1 MLPVL
6 NAISFVRQ
14 FKKHSRTQPWVV
26 LANDNDSAPQSFV
39 VKLYTREENE
49 LRNAVAKEVFCN
61 VIAGHLGLA
70 RPEAALIDFYS
81 NDFMSILDHD
91 ELQTINMKDYR
102 IKFATRLI
110 QNHTQFPEQM
120 NHQFLMQFTK
130 IDSIFAFD
138 NFVMNT
144 DRNLGKPNVLINGR
158 TIMLIDHEY
167 TLDITQKV
175 LDEFDAGTW
184 AYKCVKHILYDFLI
198 SRYRTHFFDEF
209 AETLASFNPDVL
221 DPYADQLV
229 GLGYDPAY
237 GNYMLLKKYLNK
249 IKNNPV
255 KFANLLKA
263 KVK

>member
-6 NAISFVRQ
+6 NAIGFVRQ

-26 LANDNDSAPQSFV
+26 LANENDTAPQSYV

-49 LRNAVAKEVFCN
+49 DRNAVAKEVFCN
-61 VIAGHLGLA
+61 VIAGQLGLD

-81 NDFMSILDHD
+81 NDFMSLLTQGELDA
-91 ELQTINMKDYR
+91 INQRDYR

-110 QNHTQFPEQM
+110 ERHTQFPEQM
-120 NHQFLMQFTK
+120 DVKFLTQFTK

-138 NFVMNT
+138 NFVLNT
-144 DRNLGKPNVLINGR
+144 DRNLGKPNVLLNERAIL
-158 TIMLIDHEY
+158 LIDHEY
-167 TLDITQKV
+167 TLDIKQTI

-184 AYKCVKHILYDFLI
+184 AYKCVKHILYDFLS

-209 AETLASFNPDVL
+209 AEKLAAFNPDVL

-229 GLGYDPAY
+229 RLGYNPAF
-237 GNYMLLKKYLNK
+237 GNYVLLKEYLNR
-249 IKNNPV
+249 IKNNPA